1 MAGKLTNYAENKM
14 LDHILK
20 VASFTRPTALFLAL
34 CDADP
39 TDAATGGSISEPSN
53 GSYARQPND
62 DWGAA
67 ASRAAAN
74 DAAVTF
80 DVATA
85 TWGIIGYFAI
95 LDTLTLATGN
105 VIAYG
110 AVTPARTIST
120 ADQLV
125 IDIGDEDVSVDA
137 GGASDFLANAM
148 LDHLFPD
155 TPLGVP
161 TSIFVAL
168 ATDTILDADTGTT
181 ISEPGENYARIQ
193 HDDFKIAA
201 AGASSNSGTVV
212 FAKATGG
219 TWGTISHF
227 AVLDSLATGN
237 LLIHSA
243 VTIEKEILVADTP
256 RWADGSLQILLD

>member
-20 VASFTRPTALFLAL
+20 VASFTRPTALFLAA

-39 TDAATGGSISEPSN
+39 GETATGGSISEPSGGN
-53 GSYARQPND
+53 YARRPND

-80 DVATA
+80 ATA
-85 TWGIIGYFAI
+85 TALWGAMGYFAI

-110 AVTPARTIST
+110 AISPARTIST
-120 ADQLV
+120 GDQM
-125 IDIGDEDVSVDA
+125 IIAIGDEDVSVDA
-137 GGASDFLANAM
+137 AGSSDFLANAM
-148 LDHLFPD
+148 LDHLLAD

-161 TSIFVAL
+161 TAIFIGL
-168 ATDTILDADTGTT
+168 ATGAILDADTGTT

-193 HDDFKIAA
+193 HDGFKIAA
-201 AGASSNSGTVV
+201 AGASSNSGTIV

-219 TWGTISHF
+219 TWGTISHW
-227 AVLDSLATGN
+227 ACLNSSATGN
-237 LLIHSA
+237 LLIHAA
-243 VTIEKEILVADTP
+243 VTTEKEILVGDTGQ
-256 RWADGSLQILLD
+256 WADGALDITID